1 MNTERAIDK
10 YLKNFERQNS
20 FETYGI
26 DDDEKRIGREIVDL
40 MKKEDITYNSAYV
53 SLQYAYNLIKYEA
66 NFLKLPEK

>member
-1 MNTERAIDK
+1 MDNERAINK

-53 SLQYAYNLIKYEA
+53 CLQYAYNLIKYES
-66 NFLKLPEK
+66 NFLK

>member
-1 MNTERAIDK
+1 MDNERAINK

-40 MKKEDITYNSAYV
+40 MKKKTSHTIRRMSVFNMLIT
-53 SLQYAYNLIKYEA
+53 
-66 NFLKLPEK
+66 